1 MCKQLVVEISF
12 IGCIKALNHTFSCK
26 GMCSGTNYRSA
37 WSVGAALVQVTFPL
51 PASGSWSVILKSIR
65 RIMLEISQPEAIKMA
80 VINNSESFLN
90 VRKAPLG
97 III

>member
-1 MCKQLVVEISF
+1 M
-12 IGCIKALNHTFSCK
+12 
-26 GMCSGTNYRSA
+26 
-37 WSVGAALVQVTFPL
+37 QVTFHL

-65 RIMLEISQPEAIKMA
+65 GIMLEISQPEAIKMA

-90 VRKAPLG
+90 VRKALLG

>member
-1 MCKQLVVEISF
+1 MNNL
-12 IGCIKALNHTFSCK
+12 H
-26 GMCSGTNYRSA
+26 
-37 WSVGAALVQVTFPL
+37 GAFVQVTFHL
-51 PASGSWSVILKSIR
+51 PASGSWSVILKSIL

-90 VRKAPLG
+90 ARKAPLG

>member
-1 MCKQLVVEISF
+1 MAFVK
-12 IGCIKALNHTFSCK
+12 
-26 GMCSGTNYRSA
+26 
-37 WSVGAALVQVTFPL
+37 VTFHL
-51 PASGSWSVILKSIR
+51 PASGSWSVILNSIG

-90 VRKAPLG
+90 VRKALLG